1 MSGSATRRDA
11 QKQETR
17 ARILEAAGEL
27 LMSEGIEGFSMRK
40 LAAKIGYT
48 ATAIYFH
55 FPDKDALIA
64 EIVDNQFLAFNRNFD
79 KLAAIGDPV
88 ERLRK
93 MAEAYVDFSLRHPE
107 HYTFLFLTPAVNVLP
122 RGALIQRG
130 NPAQDGYARLKA
142 TIAEGLAARRYRDE
156 LRDADQLAQI
166 VWASIH
172 GLVALHIVRGADKWV
187 DWAAPRPTA
196 RLLIDAMLRG
206 IVRTDARTQRER
218 AES

>member
-1 MSGSATRRDA
+1 MAEARTQRDVR
-11 QKQETR
+11 KQETR
-17 ARILEAAGEL
+17 ERILRAAGEL
-27 LMSEGIEGFSMRK
+27 LLAEGIEGFSMRK

-79 KLAAIGDPV
+79 KLAALADPV

-130 NPAQDGYARLKA
+130 NPAQDGYARLRA
-142 TIAEGLAARRYRDE
+142 TIVDGLDANRYRPE
-156 LRDADQLAQI
+156 LQDADQLAQM

-187 DWAAPRPTA
+187 DWSPPRPTA

-206 IVRTDARTQRER
+206 IVRTGD
-218 AES
+218 ES